1 MYFVDVILPL
11 PLSKLFTYRI
21 NENEAH
27 FLQMGMRVAV
37 PFGKSKVYTA
47 IVHHIHTVEPSYDIK
62 DIEYILDETP
72 IVTPQQIEHWQWI
85 ADFYMCTLGEVLKS
99 ALPSAFLLESET
111 IIEIAEKE
119 VSSTLFTD
127 DEWQVYE
134 ALHYKTALK
143 GSEVSKIIPKNKA
156 LKVMKSLVEK
166 GAARISERIF
176 EKYVP
181 KLIKYIRLS
190 SEYQNEEGLQKAL
203 ELLKRS
209 EKQKKLIMAYFN
221 YINREV
227 LPLKAEK
234 LLEEA
239 SVSRTVLKSVIE
251 KGIFEEYYL
260 QKDRVSFA
268 DSDILT
274 KKILNEVQE
283 EALHQIQKQFQTKN
297 TVLLQGVT
305 ASGKTEIYIELIDQ
319 YLKAGKQV
327 LYLLPEIGL
336 TVHLINR
343 FKNHFGKSLSVY
355 HSKYST
361 NERVE
366 VWNNVLNNNPKAQL
380 VVGVR
385 SSVYLPFKQLGLV
398 IIDEEHDNSYR
409 QFEPAPR
416 MQARDT
422 AIMLANIFKAKTL
435 LGSATPS
442 LESMHNVKTEKY
454 GFVYLSKRYADFL
467 PPIIELIDI
476 KDKYHRKRM
485 NGHFS
490 DILIKEITNTLSQ
503 GRQVLLFQNR
513 RGYAPIVQCM
523 QCGTVPQCPHCDVSL
538 TFHQSSNQLRC
549 HYCGYAI
556 PMPKACIACGSVD
569 LRTKGFGT
577 EQISKELEVLFPKIA
592 IDRMDQDTTNGKY
605 GYEKILSKFEQQETQ
620 ILVGTQMITKG
631 LDFENI
637 GLVGVMNAD
646 ALIHSPDYRAY
657 ERSFQLLLQ
666 VSGRAGR
673 SAQQGKVLIQ
683 TYNPQHPVIQQ
694 VLQNDFRGM
703 YQSQIEERQS
713 FLYPPFVQMI
723 KITLK
728 HSNFNQVNESAEWF
742 ANTLRE
748 VFASQRGIDVLG
760 PEFPPISRI
769 RNEYLKDI
777 LVKVHPSE
785 VSLRHTKEHIRRIE
799 TSFQAISNFRAIRV
813 SYFVE

>member
-1 MYFVDVILPL
+1 MYFVEVILPL
-11 PLSKLFTYRI
+11 PLPKLYTYRI
-21 NENEAH
+21 NEDEAH

-37 PFGKSKVYTA
+37 SFGKSKVYTA
-47 IVHHIHTVEPSYDIK
+47 LVHKVHTNEPTYETK

-72 IVTPQQIEHWQWI
+72 IVTPEQITHWQWI
-85 ADFYMCTLGEVLKS
+85 ADYYMCTLGEVIKS

-111 IIEIAEKE
+111 IIEIAEKDLNPN
-119 VSSTLFTD
+119 LFSD
-127 DEWQVYE
+127 DEFQVYE

-143 GSEVSKIIPKNKA
+143 GSEVSKIIPKKKT
-156 LKVMKSLVEK
+156 LKVIKSLVEK

-181 KLIKYIRLS
+181 KLVKYIRLA
-190 SEYQNEEGLQKAL
+190 EDYQSQEGLQKAL
-203 ELLKRS
+203 ELLKG

-221 YINREV
+221 HINREV
-227 LPLKAEK
+227 LPLKVEN

-239 SVSRTVLKSVIE
+239 KVSNAVLKSVVE
-251 KGIFEEYYL
+251 KGILEIYYL

-268 DSDILT
+268 DSEVLA
-274 KKILNEVQE
+274 KKTLNSIQN
-283 EALHQIQKQFQTKN
+283 EALYQVQQQFQTKN

-327 LYLLPEIGL
+327 LYLLPEIAL
-336 TVHLINR
+336 TIHIINR
-343 FKNHFGKSLSVY
+343 LKNHFGENLSVY
-355 HSKYST
+355 HSKYNT

-366 VWNNVLNNNPKAQL
+366 VCNNVLNNHPKAQL

-385 SSVYLPFKQLGLV
+385 SSVYLPFKNLGLV
-398 IIDEEHDNSYR
+398 VIDEEHDSSYR
-409 QFEPAPR
+409 QFDPAPR
-416 MQARDT
+416 LQARDS

-435 LGSATPS
+435 LGTATPS
-442 LESMHNVKTEKY
+442 IESMHNVKVGKY
-454 GFVYLSKRYADFL
+454 GFVYLSKRYANFL

-476 KDKYHRKRM
+476 KDKQHRKRM

-490 DILIKEITNTLSQ
+490 DILIEEMTNTLSQ
-503 GRQVLLFQNR
+503 GKQVLLFQNR

-523 QCGTVPQCPHCDVSL
+523 HCGTVPQCPHCDVSL
-538 TFHQSSNQLRC
+538 TFHHSSNQLRC

-556 PMPKACIACGSVD
+556 PMPKTCIACGSVD
-569 LRTKGFGT
+569 LKTKGFGT
-577 EQISKELEVLFPKIA
+577 EQISKELEILFPQVA

-605 GYEKILSKFEQQETQ
+605 GYEKILAKFEQQETQ
-620 ILVGTQMITKG
+620 ILVGTQMISKG

-673 SAQQGKVLIQ
+673 SAQRGKVLIQ

-694 VLQNDFRGM
+694 VLQNDFKGM
-703 YQSQIEERQS
+703 YQNQIEERQS
-713 FLYPPFVQMI
+713 FSYPPFVQMI

-728 HSNFNQVNESAEWF
+728 HTNFNRTNEGAEWF
-742 ANTLRE
+742 ANALKE
-748 VFASQRGIDVLG
+748 AFASKKGIEILG
-760 PEFPPISRI
+760 PEFPLISRI
-769 RNEYLKDI
+769 RNEYMKDV
-777 LVKVHPSE
+777 LVKVKPSE
-785 VSLRHTKEHIRRIE
+785 LSIHHTKEEIKRIE
-799 TSFQAISNFRAIRV
+799 TSFQSISNFRAIRV
-813 SYFVE
+813 SYLID

>member
-1 MYFVDVILPL
+1 MYFVEVILPL
-11 PLSKLFTYRI
+11 PLPKLYTYRI
-21 NENEAH
+21 NEDEAH

-37 PFGKSKVYTA
+37 SFGKSKVYTA
-47 IVHHIHTVEPSYDIK
+47 LVHKVHTNEPTYETK

-72 IVTPQQIEHWQWI
+72 IVTPKQITHWQWI
-85 ADFYMCTLGEVLKS
+85 ANYYMCTLGEVIKS

-111 IIEIAEKE
+111 IIEIAEKDLNPN
-119 VSSTLFTD
+119 LFSD
-127 DEWQVYE
+127 DEFQVYE

-143 GSEVSKIIPKNKA
+143 GSEVSKIIPKKKS
-156 LKVMKSLVEK
+156 LKVIKSLVEK

-181 KLIKYIRLS
+181 KLVKYIRLA
-190 SEYQNEEGLQKAL
+190 EDYQSQEGLQKAL
-203 ELLKRS
+203 ELLKG

-227 LPLKAEK
+227 LPLKVEN

-239 SVSRTVLKSVIE
+239 KVSNAVLKSVVE
-251 KGIFEEYYL
+251 KGILEIYYL

-268 DSDILT
+268 DSEVLA
-274 KKILNEVQE
+274 KKTLNNIQN
-283 EALHQIQKQFQTKN
+283 EALYQVQQQFQTKN

-319 YLKAGKQV
+319 YLKEGKQV
-327 LYLLPEIGL
+327 LYLLPEIAL
-336 TVHLINR
+336 TIHIINR
-343 FKNHFGKSLSVY
+343 LKKHFGENLSVY
-355 HSKYST
+355 HSKYNK

-366 VWNNVLNNNPKAQL
+366 VWNNVLNNHPKAQL

-385 SSVYLPFKQLGLV
+385 SSVYLPFKNLGLV
-398 IIDEEHDNSYR
+398 VIDEEHDSSYR
-409 QFEPAPR
+409 QFDPAPR
-416 MQARDT
+416 LQARDS

-435 LGSATPS
+435 LGTATPS
-442 LESMHNVKTEKY
+442 IESMHNVKVGKY
-454 GFVYLSKRYADFL
+454 GFVYLSKRYANFL

-476 KDKYHRKRM
+476 KDKQHRKRM

-490 DILIKEITNTLSQ
+490 DILIEEMTNTLSQ
-503 GRQVLLFQNR
+503 GKQVLLFQNR

-523 QCGTVPQCPHCDVSL
+523 HCGTVPQCPHCDVSL
-538 TFHQSSNQLRC
+538 TFHHSSNQLRC

-556 PMPKACIACGSVD
+556 PMPKTCIACGSVD
-569 LRTKGFGT
+569 LKTKGFGT
-577 EQISKELEVLFPKIA
+577 EQISKELEILFPQVA

-605 GYEKILSKFEQQETQ
+605 GYEKILAKFEQQETQ
-620 ILVGTQMITKG
+620 ILVGTQMISKG

-673 SAQQGKVLIQ
+673 SAQRGKVLIQ

-694 VLQNDFRGM
+694 VLQNDFKGM

-713 FLYPPFVQMI
+713 FSYPPFVQMI

-728 HSNFNQVNESAEWF
+728 HTNFNRTNEGAEWF
-742 ANTLRE
+742 ANALKE
-748 VFASQRGIDVLG
+748 AFAFKKGIEILG
-760 PEFPPISRI
+760 PEFPLISRI
-769 RNEYLKDI
+769 RNEYMKDV
-777 LVKVHPSE
+777 LVKVKPSE
-785 VSLRHTKEHIRRIE
+785 LSIHHTKEQIKRIE
-799 TSFQAISNFRAIRV
+799 TSFQSISNFRAIRV
-813 SYFVE
+813 SYLID

>member
-1 MYFVDVILPL
+1 MYFVEVILPL
-11 PLSKLFTYRI
+11 PLPKLYTYRI
-21 NENEAH
+21 NEDEAH

-37 PFGKSKVYTA
+37 SFGKSKVYTA
-47 IVHHIHTVEPSYDIK
+47 LVHKVHTNEPTYETK

-72 IVTPQQIEHWQWI
+72 IVTPEQITHWQWI
-85 ADFYMCTLGEVLKS
+85 ADYYMCTLGEVIKS

-111 IIEIAEKE
+111 IIEIAEKDLN
-119 VSSTLFTD
+119 SNLFSD
-127 DEWQVYE
+127 DEFQVYE

-143 GSEVSKIIPKNKA
+143 GSEVSKIIPKKKT
-156 LKVMKSLVEK
+156 LKVIKSLVEK

-181 KLIKYIRLS
+181 KLVKFIRLA
-190 SEYQNEEGLQKAL
+190 EDYQSQEGLQKAL
-203 ELLKRS
+203 ELLKG

-227 LPLKAEK
+227 LPLKVEK

-239 SVSRTVLKSVIE
+239 KVSNAVLKSVVE
-251 KGIFEEYYL
+251 KGILEIYYL

-268 DSDILT
+268 DSEVLA
-274 KKILNEVQE
+274 KKTLNNIQN
-283 EALHQIQKQFQTKN
+283 EALYQVQQQFQTKN

-319 YLKAGKQV
+319 YLKEGKQV
-327 LYLLPEIGL
+327 LYLLPEIAL
-336 TVHLINR
+336 TIHLINR
-343 FKNHFGKSLSVY
+343 LKKHFGKNLSVY
-355 HSKYST
+355 HSKYNT

-366 VWNNVLNNNPKAQL
+366 VWNNVLNNCSKAQL

-385 SSVYLPFKQLGLV
+385 SSVYLPFKDLGLV
-398 IIDEEHDNSYR
+398 VIDEEHDSSYR
-409 QFEPAPR
+409 QFDPAPR
-416 MQARDT
+416 LQARDS
-422 AIMLANIFKAKTL
+422 AIMLANLFKAKTL
-435 LGSATPS
+435 LGTATPS
-442 LESMHNVKTEKY
+442 IESMYNVKIGKY
-454 GFVYLSKRYADFL
+454 GFVYLSKRYANFL

-476 KDKYHRKRM
+476 KDKQHRKRM

-490 DILIKEITNTLSQ
+490 DILIEEMTNTLSQ
-503 GRQVLLFQNR
+503 GKQVLLFQNR

-523 QCGTVPQCPHCDVSL
+523 HCGTVPQCPHCDVSL
-538 TFHQSSNQLRC
+538 TFHHSSNQLRC

-556 PMPKACIACGSVD
+556 PMPKTCIACGSVD
-569 LRTKGFGT
+569 LKTKGFGT
-577 EQISKELEVLFPKIA
+577 EQISKELEILFPQVA

-605 GYEKILSKFEQQETQ
+605 GYEKILAKFEQQETQ
-620 ILVGTQMITKG
+620 ILVGTQMISKG

-673 SAQQGKVLIQ
+673 SAQRGKVLIQ

-694 VLQNDFRGM
+694 VLQNDFKGM
-703 YQSQIEERQS
+703 YQNQIEERQS
-713 FLYPPFVQMI
+713 FSYPPFVQMI

-728 HSNFNQVNESAEWF
+728 HTNFNRTNEGAEWF
-742 ANTLRE
+742 ANALKE
-748 VFASQRGIDVLG
+748 AFASKKGIEILG
-760 PEFPPISRI
+760 PEFPLISRI
-769 RNEYLKDI
+769 RNEYMKDV
-777 LVKVHPSE
+777 LVKVKPSE
-785 VSLRHTKEHIRRIE
+785 LSIHHTKEQIKRIE
-799 TSFQAISNFRAIRV
+799 TSFQSISNFRAIRV
-813 SYFVE
+813 SYLID

>member
-1 MYFVDVILPL
+1 MYFVEVILPL
-11 PLSKLFTYRI
+11 PLPKLYTYRI
-21 NENEAH
+21 NEDEAH

-37 PFGKSKVYTA
+37 SFGKSKVYTA
-47 IVHHIHTVEPSYDIK
+47 LVHKVHTNEPTYETK

-72 IVTPQQIEHWQWI
+72 IVTPEQITHWQWI
-85 ADFYMCTLGEVLKS
+85 ADYYMCTLGEVIKS

-111 IIEIAEKE
+111 IIEIAEKDLN
-119 VSSTLFTD
+119 SNLFSD
-127 DEWQVYE
+127 DEFQVYE

-143 GSEVSKIIPKNKA
+143 GSEVSKIIPKKKT
-156 LKVMKSLVEK
+156 LKVIKSLVEK

-181 KLIKYIRLS
+181 KLVKFIRLA
-190 SEYQNEEGLQKAL
+190 EAYQSQEGLQKAL
-203 ELLKRS
+203 ELLKG

-221 YINREV
+221 HINREA
-227 LPLKAEK
+227 LPLKVEK

-239 SVSRTVLKSVIE
+239 KVSNAVLKSVVE
-251 KGIFEEYYL
+251 KGILEIYYL

-268 DSDILT
+268 GSEILA
-274 KKILNEVQE
+274 KKTLNNIQN
-283 EALHQIQKQFQTKN
+283 EALYQVQQQFQTKN

-305 ASGKTEIYIELIDQ
+305 ASGKTEIYIELINQ
-319 YLKAGKQV
+319 YLKKGKQV
-327 LYLLPEIGL
+327 LYLLPEIAL
-336 TVHLINR
+336 TIHIINR
-343 FKNHFGKSLSVY
+343 LKKHFGKNLSVY
-355 HSKYST
+355 HSKYNT

-366 VWNNVLNNNPKAQL
+366 VWNNVLNNHPKAQL

-385 SSVYLPFKQLGLV
+385 SSVYLPFKNLGLV
-398 IIDEEHDNSYR
+398 VIDEEHDSSYR

-416 MQARDT
+416 LQARDS

-435 LGSATPS
+435 LGTATPS
-442 LESMHNVKTEKY
+442 IESMYNVKVSKY
-454 GFVYLSKRYADFL
+454 GFIYLSKRYANYL

-476 KDKYHRKRM
+476 KDKQHRKRM

-490 DILIKEITNTLSQ
+490 DVLIEEITSTLSQ

-523 QCGTVPQCPHCDVSL
+523 HCGTVPQCPHCDVSL
-538 TFHQSSNQLRC
+538 TFHHSSNQLRC

-556 PMPKACIACGSVD
+556 PMIKTCIACGNVD
-569 LRTKGFGT
+569 LNTKGFGT
-577 EQISKELEVLFPKIA
+577 EQISKELEMLFPQAA

-605 GYEKILSKFEQQETQ
+605 GYEKILTKFEQQETQ
-620 ILVGTQMITKG
+620 ILVGTQMISKG

-673 SAQQGKVLIQ
+673 SAQRGKVLIQ

-694 VLQNDFRGM
+694 VLQNDFKGM
-703 YQSQIEERQS
+703 YQNQIEERQS
-713 FLYPPFVQMI
+713 FSYPPFVQMI

-728 HSNFNQVNESAEWF
+728 HTNFNRTNEGAEWF
-742 ANTLRE
+742 ANALKE
-748 VFASQRGIDVLG
+748 AFASKKGIEILG
-760 PEFPPISRI
+760 PEFPLISRI
-769 RNEYLKDI
+769 RNEYMKDV
-777 LVKVHPSE
+777 LVKVKPSE
-785 VSLRHTKEHIRRIE
+785 LSIHHTKEQIKRIE
-799 TSFQAISNFRAIRV
+799 TSFQSISNFRAIRV
-813 SYFVE
+813 SYLID

>member
-1 MYFVDVILPL
+1 MYFVEVILPL
-11 PLSKLFTYRI
+11 PLPKLYTYRI
-21 NENEAH
+21 NEDEAH

-37 PFGKSKVYTA
+37 SFGKSKVYTA
-47 IVHHIHTVEPSYDIK
+47 LVHKVHTNEPTYETK

-72 IVTPQQIEHWQWI
+72 IVTPEQITHWQWI
-85 ADFYMCTLGEVLKS
+85 ADYYMCTLGEVIKS
-99 ALPSAFLLESET
+99 ALPSTFLLESET
-111 IIEIAEKE
+111 IIEIAEKDLN
-119 VSSTLFTD
+119 SNLFSD
-127 DEWQVYE
+127 DEFQVYE

-143 GSEVSKIIPKNKA
+143 GSEVSKIIPKKKT
-156 LKVMKSLVEK
+156 LKVIKSLVEK

-181 KLIKYIRLS
+181 KLVKFIRLAKD
-190 SEYQNEEGLQKAL
+190 YQSQEGLQKAL
-203 ELLKRS
+203 ELLKG

-227 LPLKAEK
+227 LPLKVEN

-239 SVSRTVLKSVIE
+239 KVSNAVLKSVVE
-251 KGIFEEYYL
+251 KGILEIYYL

-268 DSDILT
+268 GSEILA
-274 KKILNEVQE
+274 KKTLNNIQN
-283 EALHQIQKQFQTKN
+283 EALYQVQQQFQTKN

-319 YLKAGKQV
+319 YLKEGKQV
-327 LYLLPEIGL
+327 LYLLPEIAL
-336 TVHLINR
+336 TIHLINR
-343 FKNHFGKSLSVY
+343 LKKHFGKNLSVY
-355 HSKYST
+355 HSKYNT

-366 VWNNVLNNNPKAQL
+366 VWNNVLNNCSKAQL

-385 SSVYLPFKQLGLV
+385 SSVYLPFKNLGLV
-398 IIDEEHDNSYR
+398 VIDEEHDSSYR
-409 QFEPAPR
+409 QFDPAPR
-416 MQARDT
+416 LQARDS
-422 AIMLANIFKAKTL
+422 AIMLANLFKAKTL
-435 LGSATPS
+435 LGTATPS
-442 LESMHNVKTEKY
+442 IESMYNVKIGKY
-454 GFVYLSKRYADFL
+454 GFVYLSKRYANFL

-476 KDKYHRKRM
+476 KDKQHRKRM

-490 DILIKEITNTLSQ
+490 DILIEEMTNTLSQ
-503 GRQVLLFQNR
+503 GKQVLLFQNR

-523 QCGTVPQCPHCDVSL
+523 HCGTVPQCPHCDVSL
-538 TFHQSSNQLRC
+538 TFHHSSNQLRC

-556 PMPKACIACGSVD
+556 PMPKTCIACGSVD
-569 LRTKGFGT
+569 LKTKGFGT
-577 EQISKELEVLFPKIA
+577 EQISKELEILFPQVA

-605 GYEKILSKFEQQETQ
+605 GYEKILAKFEQQETQ
-620 ILVGTQMITKG
+620 ILVGTQMISKG

-694 VLQNDFRGM
+694 VLQNDFKGM
-703 YQSQIEERQS
+703 YQNQIEERQS
-713 FLYPPFVQMI
+713 FSYPPFVQMI

-728 HSNFNQVNESAEWF
+728 HTNFNRTNEGAEWF
-742 ANTLRE
+742 ANALKE
-748 VFASQRGIDVLG
+748 AFASKKGIEILG
-760 PEFPPISRI
+760 PEFPLISRI
-769 RNEYLKDI
+769 RNEYMKDV
-777 LVKVHPSE
+777 LVKVKPSE
-785 VSLRHTKEHIRRIE
+785 LSIHHTKEQIKRIE
-799 TSFQAISNFRAIRV
+799 TSFQSISNFRAIRV
-813 SYFVE
+813 SYLID

>member
-1 MYFVDVILPL
+1 MYFVEVILPL
-11 PLSKLFTYRI
+11 PLPKLYTYRI
-21 NENEAH
+21 NEDEAH
-27 FLQMGMRVAV
+27 FLQTGMRVAV
-37 PFGKSKVYTA
+37 SFGKSKVYTA
-47 IVHHIHTVEPSYDIK
+47 LVHKVHTNEPTYETK

-72 IVTPQQIEHWQWI
+72 IVTPEQITHWQWI
-85 ADFYMCTLGEVLKS
+85 ADYYMCTLGEVIKS

-111 IIEIAEKE
+111 IIEIAEKDLN
-119 VSSTLFTD
+119 SNLFSD
-127 DEWQVYE
+127 DEFQVYE

-143 GSEVSKIIPKNKA
+143 GSEVSKIIPKKKT
-156 LKVMKSLVEK
+156 LKVIKSLVEK

-181 KLIKYIRLS
+181 KLVKFIRLVKD
-190 SEYQNEEGLQKAL
+190 YQSQEGLQKAL
-203 ELLKRS
+203 ELLKG

-221 YINREV
+221 HINREV
-227 LPLKAEK
+227 LPLKVEN

-239 SVSRTVLKSVIE
+239 KVSNAVLKSVVE
-251 KGIFEEYYL
+251 KGILEIYYL

-268 DSDILT
+268 DSDVLA
-274 KKILNEVQE
+274 KKTLNNIQN
-283 EALHQIQKQFQTKN
+283 EALYQVQQQFQTKN

-327 LYLLPEIGL
+327 LYLLPEIAL
-336 TVHLINR
+336 TIHLINR
-343 FKNHFGKSLSVY
+343 LKKHFGKNLSVY
-355 HSKYST
+355 HSKYNT

-366 VWNNVLNNNPKAQL
+366 VWNNVLNNCSKAQL

-385 SSVYLPFKQLGLV
+385 SSVYLPFKDLGLV
-398 IIDEEHDNSYR
+398 VIDEEHDSSYR
-409 QFEPAPR
+409 QFDPAPR
-416 MQARDT
+416 LQARDS

-435 LGSATPS
+435 LGTATPS
-442 LESMHNVKTEKY
+442 IESMHNVKVGKY
-454 GFVYLSKRYADFL
+454 GFVYLSKRYTNFL

-476 KDKYHRKRM
+476 KDKQHRKRM

-490 DILIKEITNTLSQ
+490 DILIEEMTNTLSQ
-503 GRQVLLFQNR
+503 GKQVLLFQNR

-523 QCGTVPQCPHCDVSL
+523 HCGTVPQCPHCDVSL
-538 TFHQSSNQLRC
+538 TFHHSSNQLRC

-556 PMPKACIACGSVD
+556 PMPKTCIACGSVD
-569 LRTKGFGT
+569 LKTKGFGT
-577 EQISKELEVLFPKIA
+577 EQISKELEVLFPQVA

-605 GYEKILSKFEQQETQ
+605 GYEKILAKFEQQETQ
-620 ILVGTQMITKG
+620 ILVGTQMISKG

-673 SAQQGKVLIQ
+673 SAQRGKVLIQ

-694 VLQNDFRGM
+694 VLQNDFKGM
-703 YQSQIEERQS
+703 YQNQIEERQS
-713 FLYPPFVQMI
+713 FSYPPFVQMI

-728 HSNFNQVNESAEWF
+728 HTNFNRTNEGAEWF
-742 ANTLRE
+742 ANALKE
-748 VFASQRGIDVLG
+748 AFASKKGIEILG
-760 PEFPPISRI
+760 PEFPLISRI
-769 RNEYLKDI
+769 RNEYLKDV
-777 LVKVHPSE
+777 LVKVKPSE
-785 VSLRHTKEHIRRIE
+785 LSIHHTKEQIKRIE
-799 TSFQAISNFRAIRV
+799 TSFQSISNFRTIRV
-813 SYFVE
+813 SYLID

>member
-1 MYFVDVILPL
+1 MYFVEVILPL
-11 PLSKLFTYRI
+11 SLPKLYTYRI
-21 NENEAH
+21 NEDEAH

-37 PFGKSKVYTA
+37 SFGKSKVYTA
-47 IVHHIHTVEPSYDIK
+47 LVHKVHTNEPTYETK

-72 IVTPQQIEHWQWI
+72 IVTPEQITHWQWI
-85 ADFYMCTLGEVLKS
+85 ADYYMCTLGEVIKS

-111 IIEIAEKE
+111 IIEIAEKDLNPN
-119 VSSTLFTD
+119 LFSD
-127 DEWQVYE
+127 DEFQVYE

-143 GSEVSKIIPKNKA
+143 GSEVSKIIPKKKT
-156 LKVMKSLVEK
+156 LKVIKSLVEK

-181 KLIKYIRLS
+181 KLVKFIRLA
-190 SEYQNEEGLQKAL
+190 EDYQSQEGLQKAL
-203 ELLKRS
+203 ELLKG

-227 LPLKAEK
+227 LPLKVEK

-239 SVSRTVLKSVIE
+239 KVSNAVLKSVVE
-251 KGIFEEYYL
+251 KGILEIYYL

-268 DSDILT
+268 DSEVLA
-274 KKILNEVQE
+274 KKTLNNIQN
-283 EALHQIQKQFQTKN
+283 EALYQVQQQFQTKN

-319 YLKAGKQV
+319 YLKEGKQV
-327 LYLLPEIGL
+327 LYLLPEIAL
-336 TVHLINR
+336 TIHLINR
-343 FKNHFGKSLSVY
+343 LKKHFGKNLSVY
-355 HSKYST
+355 HSKYNT

-366 VWNNVLNNNPKAQL
+366 VWNNVLNNCSKAQL

-385 SSVYLPFKQLGLV
+385 SSVYLPFKDLGLV
-398 IIDEEHDNSYR
+398 VIDEEHDSSYR
-409 QFEPAPR
+409 QFDPAPR
-416 MQARDT
+416 LQARDS
-422 AIMLANIFKAKTL
+422 AIMLANLFKAKTL
-435 LGSATPS
+435 LGTATPS
-442 LESMHNVKTEKY
+442 IESMHNVKVGKY
-454 GFVYLSKRYADFL
+454 GFVYLSKRYANFL
-467 PPIIELIDI
+467 PPTIELIDI
-476 KDKYHRKRM
+476 KDKQHRKRM

-490 DILIKEITNTLSQ
+490 DILIEEMTNTLSQ
-503 GRQVLLFQNR
+503 GKQVLLFQNR

-523 QCGTVPQCPHCDVSL
+523 HCGTVPQCPHCDVSL
-538 TFHQSSNQLRC
+538 TFHHSSNQLRC

-556 PMPKACIACGSVD
+556 PMSKTCIACGSVD
-569 LRTKGFGT
+569 LKTKGFGT
-577 EQISKELEVLFPKIA
+577 EQISKELEILFPQVA

-605 GYEKILSKFEQQETQ
+605 GYEKILAKFEQQETQ
-620 ILVGTQMITKG
+620 ILVGTQMISKG

-673 SAQQGKVLIQ
+673 NAQQGKVMIQ

-694 VLQNDFRGM
+694 VLQNDFKGM

-713 FLYPPFVQMI
+713 FSYPPFVQMI

-728 HSNFNQVNESAEWF
+728 HTNFNRTNEGAEWF
-742 ANTLRE
+742 ANALKE
-748 VFASQRGIDVLG
+748 AFASKKGIEILG
-760 PEFPPISRI
+760 PEFPLISRI
-769 RNEYLKDI
+769 RNEYMKDV
-777 LVKVHPSE
+777 LVKVKPSE
-785 VSLRHTKEHIRRIE
+785 LSIHHTKEQIKRIE
-799 TSFQAISNFRAIRV
+799 TSFQSISNFRTIRV
-813 SYFVE
+813 SYLID

>member
-1 MYFVDVILPL
+1 MYFVEVILPL
-11 PLSKLFTYRI
+11 PLPKLYTYRI
-21 NENEAH
+21 NEDEAH

-37 PFGKSKVYTA
+37 SFGKSKVYTA
-47 IVHHIHTVEPSYDIK
+47 LVHKVHTNEPTYETK

-72 IVTPQQIEHWQWI
+72 IVTPEQITHWQWI
-85 ADFYMCTLGEVLKS
+85 ADYYMCTLGEVIKS

-111 IIEIAEKE
+111 IIEIAEKDLNPN
-119 VSSTLFTD
+119 LFSD
-127 DEWQVYE
+127 DEFQVYE

-143 GSEVSKIIPKNKA
+143 GSEVSKIIPKKKT
-156 LKVMKSLVEK
+156 LKVIKSLVEK

-181 KLIKYIRLS
+181 KLVKYIRLA
-190 SEYQNEEGLQKAL
+190 EDYQSQEGLQKAL
-203 ELLKRS
+203 ELLKG

-221 YINREV
+221 HINREV
-227 LPLKAEK
+227 LPLKVEN

-239 SVSRTVLKSVIE
+239 KVSNAVLKSVVE
-251 KGIFEEYYL
+251 KGILEIYYL

-268 DSDILT
+268 DSEVLA
-274 KKILNEVQE
+274 KKTLNSIQN
-283 EALHQIQKQFQTKN
+283 EALYQVQQQFQTKN

-327 LYLLPEIGL
+327 LYLLPEIAL
-336 TVHLINR
+336 TIHIINR
-343 FKNHFGKSLSVY
+343 LKNHFGENLSVY
-355 HSKYST
+355 HSKYNT

-366 VWNNVLNNNPKAQL
+366 VWNNVLNNHPKAQL

-385 SSVYLPFKQLGLV
+385 SSVYLPFKNLGLV
-398 IIDEEHDNSYR
+398 VIDEEHDSSYR
-409 QFEPAPR
+409 QFDPAPR
-416 MQARDT
+416 LQARDS

-435 LGSATPS
+435 LGTATPS
-442 LESMHNVKTEKY
+442 IESMHNVKVGKY
-454 GFVYLSKRYADFL
+454 GFVYLSKRYANFL

-476 KDKYHRKRM
+476 KDKQHRKRM

-490 DILIKEITNTLSQ
+490 DILIEEMTNTLSQ
-503 GRQVLLFQNR
+503 GKQVLLFQNR

-523 QCGTVPQCPHCDVSL
+523 HCGTVPQCPHCDVSL
-538 TFHQSSNQLRC
+538 TFHHSSNQLRC

-556 PMPKACIACGSVD
+556 PMPKTCIACGSVD
-569 LRTKGFGT
+569 LKTKGFGT
-577 EQISKELEVLFPKIA
+577 EQISKELEILFPQVA

-605 GYEKILSKFEQQETQ
+605 GYEKILAKFEQQETQ
-620 ILVGTQMITKG
+620 ILVGTQMISKG

-673 SAQQGKVLIQ
+673 SAQRGKVLIQ

-694 VLQNDFRGM
+694 VLQNDFKGM
-703 YQSQIEERQS
+703 YQNQIEERQS
-713 FLYPPFVQMI
+713 FSYPPFVQMI

-728 HSNFNQVNESAEWF
+728 HTNFNRTNEGAEWF
-742 ANTLRE
+742 ANALKE
-748 VFASQRGIDVLG
+748 AFASKKGIEILG
-760 PEFPPISRI
+760 PEFPLISRI
-769 RNEYLKDI
+769 RNEYMKDV
-777 LVKVHPSE
+777 LVKVKPSE
-785 VSLRHTKEHIRRIE
+785 LSIHHTKEQIKRIE
-799 TSFQAISNFRAIRV
+799 TSFQSISNFRAIRV
-813 SYFVE
+813 SYLID

>member
-1 MYFVDVILPL
+1 MYFVEVILPL
-11 PLSKLFTYRI
+11 PLPKLYTYRI
-21 NENEAH
+21 NEDEAH

-37 PFGKSKVYTA
+37 SFGKSKVYTA
-47 IVHHIHTVEPSYDIK
+47 LVHKVHTNEPTYETK

-72 IVTPQQIEHWQWI
+72 IVTPEQITHWQWI
-85 ADFYMCTLGEVLKS
+85 ADYYMCTLGEVIKS

-111 IIEIAEKE
+111 IIEIAEKDLN
-119 VSSTLFTD
+119 SNLFSD
-127 DEWQVYE
+127 DEFQVYE

-143 GSEVSKIIPKNKA
+143 GSEVSKIIPKKKT
-156 LKVMKSLVEK
+156 LKVIKSLVEK

-181 KLIKYIRLS
+181 KLVKFIRLAKD
-190 SEYQNEEGLQKAL
+190 YQSQEGLQKAL
-203 ELLKRS
+203 ELLKG

-227 LPLKAEK
+227 LPLKVEK

-239 SVSRTVLKSVIE
+239 KVSNAVLKSVVE
-251 KGIFEEYYL
+251 KGILEIYYL

-268 DSDILT
+268 GSEILA
-274 KKILNEVQE
+274 KKTLNNIQN
-283 EALHQIQKQFQTKN
+283 EALYQVQQQFQTKN

-319 YLKAGKQV
+319 YLKKGKQV
-327 LYLLPEIGL
+327 LYLLPEIAL
-336 TVHLINR
+336 TIHLINR
-343 FKNHFGKSLSVY
+343 LKKHFGKNLSVY
-355 HSKYST
+355 HSKYNT

-366 VWNNVLNNNPKAQL
+366 VWNNVLNNCSKAQL

-385 SSVYLPFKQLGLV
+385 SSVYLPFKDLGLV
-398 IIDEEHDNSYR
+398 VIDEEHDSSYR
-409 QFEPAPR
+409 QFDPAPR
-416 MQARDT
+416 LQARDS
-422 AIMLANIFKAKTL
+422 AIMLANLFKAKTL
-435 LGSATPS
+435 LGTATPS
-442 LESMHNVKTEKY
+442 IESMHNVKVGKY
-454 GFVYLSKRYADFL
+454 GFVYLSKRYTNFL

-476 KDKYHRKRM
+476 KDKQHRKRM

-490 DILIKEITNTLSQ
+490 DILIEEMTNTLSQ
-503 GRQVLLFQNR
+503 GKQVLLFQNR

-523 QCGTVPQCPHCDVSL
+523 HCGTVPQCPHCDVSL
-538 TFHQSSNQLRC
+538 TFHHSSNQLRC

-556 PMPKACIACGSVD
+556 PMPKTCIACGSVD
-569 LRTKGFGT
+569 LKTKGFGT
-577 EQISKELEVLFPKIA
+577 EQISKELEILFPQVA

-605 GYEKILSKFEQQETQ
+605 GYEKILAKFEQQETQ
-620 ILVGTQMITKG
+620 ILVGTQMISKG

-673 SAQQGKVLIQ
+673 SAQRGKVLIQ

-694 VLQNDFRGM
+694 VLQNDFKGM
-703 YQSQIEERQS
+703 YQNQIEERQS
-713 FLYPPFVQMI
+713 FSYPPFVQMI

-728 HSNFNQVNESAEWF
+728 HTNFNRTNEGAEWF
-742 ANTLRE
+742 ANALKE
-748 VFASQRGIDVLG
+748 AFASKKGIEILG
-760 PEFPPISRI
+760 PEFPLISRI
-769 RNEYLKDI
+769 RNEYMKDV
-777 LVKVHPSE
+777 LVKVKPSE
-785 VSLRHTKEHIRRIE
+785 LSIHHTKEQIKRIE
-799 TSFQAISNFRAIRV
+799 TSFQSISNFRAIRV
-813 SYFVE
+813 SYLID

>member
-1 MYFVDVILPL
+1 MYFVEVILPL
-11 PLSKLFTYRI
+11 PLPKLYTYRI
-21 NENEAH
+21 NEDEAH

-37 PFGKSKVYTA
+37 SFGKSKVYTA
-47 IVHHIHTVEPSYDIK
+47 LVHKVHTNEPTYETK

-72 IVTPQQIEHWQWI
+72 IVTPEQITHWQWI
-85 ADFYMCTLGEVLKS
+85 ADYYMCTLGEVIKS

-111 IIEIAEKE
+111 IIEIAEKDLN
-119 VSSTLFTD
+119 SNLFSD
-127 DEWQVYE
+127 DEFQVYE

-143 GSEVSKIIPKNKA
+143 GSEVSKIIPKKKT
-156 LKVMKSLVEK
+156 LKVIKSLVEK

-181 KLIKYIRLS
+181 KLVKYIRLA
-190 SEYQNEEGLQKAL
+190 EDYQSQEGLQKAL
-203 ELLKRS
+203 ELLKG

-227 LPLKAEK
+227 LPLKVEN

-239 SVSRTVLKSVIE
+239 KVSNAVLKSVVE
-251 KGIFEEYYL
+251 KGILEIYYL

-268 DSDILT
+268 DSDVLA
-274 KKILNEVQE
+274 KKTLNNIQN
-283 EALHQIQKQFQTKN
+283 EALYQVQQQFQTKN

-327 LYLLPEIGL
+327 LYLLPEIAL
-336 TVHLINR
+336 TIHLINR
-343 FKNHFGKSLSVY
+343 LKKHFGKNLSVY
-355 HSKYST
+355 HSKYNT

-366 VWNNVLNNNPKAQL
+366 VWNNVLNNCSKAQL

-385 SSVYLPFKQLGLV
+385 SSVYLPFKNLGLV
-398 IIDEEHDNSYR
+398 VIDEEHDSSYR
-409 QFEPAPR
+409 QFDPAPR
-416 MQARDT
+416 LQARDS
-422 AIMLANIFKAKTL
+422 AIMLANLFKAKTL
-435 LGSATPS
+435 LGTATPS
-442 LESMHNVKTEKY
+442 IESMHNVKVGKY
-454 GFVYLSKRYADFL
+454 GFVYLSKRYANFL
-467 PPIIELIDI
+467 PPTIELIDI
-476 KDKYHRKRM
+476 KDKQHRKRM

-490 DILIKEITNTLSQ
+490 DILIEEMTNTLSQ
-503 GRQVLLFQNR
+503 GKQVLLFQNR

-523 QCGTVPQCPHCDVSL
+523 HCGTVPQCPHCDVSL
-538 TFHQSSNQLRC
+538 TFHHSSNQLRC

-556 PMPKACIACGSVD
+556 PMPKTCIACGSVD
-569 LRTKGFGT
+569 LKTKGFGT
-577 EQISKELEVLFPKIA
+577 EQISKELEILFPQVA

-605 GYEKILSKFEQQETQ
+605 GYEKILAKFEQQETQ
-620 ILVGTQMITKG
+620 ILVGTQMISKG

-673 SAQQGKVLIQ
+673 SAQRGKVLIQ

-694 VLQNDFRGM
+694 VLQNDFKGM
-703 YQSQIEERQS
+703 YQNQIEERQS
-713 FLYPPFVQMI
+713 FSYPPFVQMI

-728 HSNFNQVNESAEWF
+728 HTNFNRTNEGAEWF
-742 ANTLRE
+742 ANALKE
-748 VFASQRGIDVLG
+748 AFASKKGIEILG
-760 PEFPPISRI
+760 PEFPLISRI
-769 RNEYLKDI
+769 RNEYMKDV
-777 LVKVHPSE
+777 LVKVKPSE
-785 VSLRHTKEHIRRIE
+785 LSIHHTKEQIKRIE
-799 TSFQAISNFRAIRV
+799 TSFQSISNFRAIRV
-813 SYFVE
+813 SYLID

>member
-1 MYFVDVILPL
+1 MYFVEVILPL
-11 PLSKLFTYRI
+11 PLPKLYTYRI
-21 NENEAH
+21 NEDEAH

-37 PFGKSKVYTA
+37 SFGKSKVYTA
-47 IVHHIHTVEPSYDIK
+47 LVHKVHTNEPTYETK

-72 IVTPQQIEHWQWI
+72 IVTPEQITHWQWI
-85 ADFYMCTLGEVLKS
+85 ADYYMCTLGEVIKS

-111 IIEIAEKE
+111 IIEIAEKDLN
-119 VSSTLFTD
+119 SNLFSD
-127 DEWQVYE
+127 DEFQVYE

-143 GSEVSKIIPKNKA
+143 GSEVSKIIPKKKT
-156 LKVMKSLVEK
+156 LKVIKSLVEK

-181 KLIKYIRLS
+181 KLVKFIRLAKD
-190 SEYQNEEGLQKAL
+190 YQSQEGLQKAL
-203 ELLKRS
+203 ELLKG

-227 LPLKAEK
+227 LPLKVEK

-239 SVSRTVLKSVIE
+239 KVSNAVLKSVVE
-251 KGIFEEYYL
+251 KGILEIYYL

-268 DSDILT
+268 DSEVLA
-274 KKILNEVQE
+274 KKTLNNIQN
-283 EALHQIQKQFQTKN
+283 EALYQVQQQFQTKN

-319 YLKAGKQV
+319 YLKEGKQV
-327 LYLLPEIGL
+327 LYLLPEIAL
-336 TVHLINR
+336 TIHLINR
-343 FKNHFGKSLSVY
+343 LKKHFGKNLSVY
-355 HSKYST
+355 HSKYNT

-366 VWNNVLNNNPKAQL
+366 VWNNVLNNHPKAQL

-385 SSVYLPFKQLGLV
+385 SSVYLPFKNLGLV
-398 IIDEEHDNSYR
+398 VIDEEHDSSYR

-416 MQARDT
+416 LQARDS

-435 LGSATPS
+435 LGTATPS
-442 LESMHNVKTEKY
+442 IESMYNVKVSKY
-454 GFVYLSKRYADFL
+454 GFIYLSKRYANYL

-476 KDKYHRKRM
+476 KDKQHRKRM

-490 DILIKEITNTLSQ
+490 DVLIEEITSTLSQ

-523 QCGTVPQCPHCDVSL
+523 HCGTVPQCPHCDVSL
-538 TFHQSSNQLRC
+538 TFHHSSNQLRC

-556 PMPKACIACGSVD
+556 PMIKTCIACGSVD
-569 LRTKGFGT
+569 LKTKGFGT
-577 EQISKELEVLFPKIA
+577 EQISKELEILFPQVA

-605 GYEKILSKFEQQETQ
+605 GYEKILAKFEQQETQ
-620 ILVGTQMITKG
+620 ILVGTQMISKG

-673 SAQQGKVLIQ
+673 SAQRGKVMIQ

-694 VLQNDFRGM
+694 VLQNDFKGM

-713 FLYPPFVQMI
+713 FSYPPFVQMI

-728 HSNFNQVNESAEWF
+728 HTNFNRTNEGAEWF
-742 ANTLRE
+742 TNALKE
-748 VFASQRGIDVLG
+748 AFVSKKGIEILG
-760 PEFPPISRI
+760 PEFPLISRI
-769 RNEYLKDI
+769 RNEYMKDV
-777 LVKVHPSE
+777 LVKVKPSE
-785 VSLRHTKEHIRRIE
+785 LSIHHTKEQIKRIE
-799 TSFQAISNFRAIRV
+799 TSFQSISNFRAIRV
-813 SYFVE
+813 SYLID

>member
-1 MYFVDVILPL
+1 MYFVEVILPL
-11 PLSKLFTYRI
+11 PLPKLYTYRI
-21 NENEAH
+21 NEDEAH

-37 PFGKSKVYTA
+37 SFGKSKVYTA
-47 IVHHIHTVEPSYDIK
+47 LVHKVHTNEPTYETK

-72 IVTPQQIEHWQWI
+72 IVTPEQITHWQWI
-85 ADFYMCTLGEVLKS
+85 ADYYMCTLGEVIKS

-111 IIEIAEKE
+111 IIEIAEKDLN
-119 VSSTLFTD
+119 SNLFSD
-127 DEWQVYE
+127 DEFQVYE

-143 GSEVSKIIPKNKA
+143 GSEVSKIISKKKT
-156 LKVMKSLVEK
+156 LKVIKSLVEK

-181 KLIKYIRLS
+181 KLVKFIRLA
-190 SEYQNEEGLQKAL
+190 EDYQSQEGLQKAL
-203 ELLKRS
+203 ELLKG

-227 LPLKAEK
+227 LPLKVEK

-239 SVSRTVLKSVIE
+239 KVSNAVLKSVVE
-251 KGIFEEYYL
+251 KGILEIYYL

-268 DSDILT
+268 DSEVLA
-274 KKILNEVQE
+274 KKTLNNIQN
-283 EALHQIQKQFQTKN
+283 EALYQVQQQFQTKN

-319 YLKAGKQV
+319 YLKEGKQV
-327 LYLLPEIGL
+327 LYLLPEIAL
-336 TVHLINR
+336 TIHLINR
-343 FKNHFGKSLSVY
+343 LKKHFGKNLSVY
-355 HSKYST
+355 HSKYNT

-366 VWNNVLNNNPKAQL
+366 VWNNVLNNCSKAQL

-385 SSVYLPFKQLGLV
+385 SSVYLPFKDLGLV
-398 IIDEEHDNSYR
+398 VIDEEHDSSYR
-409 QFEPAPR
+409 QFDPAPR
-416 MQARDT
+416 LQARDS
-422 AIMLANIFKAKTL
+422 AIMLANLFKAKTL
-435 LGSATPS
+435 LGTATPS
-442 LESMHNVKTEKY
+442 IESMHNVKVGKY
-454 GFVYLSKRYADFL
+454 GFVYLSKRYANFL
-467 PPIIELIDI
+467 PPTIELIDI
-476 KDKYHRKRM
+476 KDKQHRKRM

-490 DILIKEITNTLSQ
+490 DILIEEMTNTLSQ
-503 GRQVLLFQNR
+503 GKQVLLFQNR

-523 QCGTVPQCPHCDVSL
+523 HCGTVPQCPHCDVSL
-538 TFHQSSNQLRC
+538 TFHHSSNQLRC

-556 PMPKACIACGSVD
+556 PMPKTCIACGSVD
-569 LRTKGFGT
+569 LKTKGFGT
-577 EQISKELEVLFPKIA
+577 EQISKELEILFPQIA

-605 GYEKILSKFEQQETQ
+605 GYEKILAKFEQQETQ
-620 ILVGTQMITKG
+620 ILVGTQMISKG

-694 VLQNDFRGM
+694 VLQNDFKGM
-703 YQSQIEERQS
+703 YQNQIEERQS
-713 FLYPPFVQMI
+713 FSYPPFVQMI

-728 HSNFNQVNESAEWF
+728 NSNFNRTNEGAEWF
-742 ANTLRE
+742 ANALKE
-748 VFASQRGIDVLG
+748 AFASKKGIEILG
-760 PEFPPISRI
+760 PEFPLISRI
-769 RNEYLKDI
+769 RNEYMKDV
-777 LVKVHPSE
+777 LVKVKPSE
-785 VSLRHTKEHIRRIE
+785 LSIHHTKEQIKRIE
-799 TSFQAISNFRAIRV
+799 TSFQSISNFRAIRV
-813 SYFVE
+813 SYLID

>member
-1 MYFVDVILPL
+1 MYFVEVILPL
-11 PLSKLFTYRI
+11 PLPKLYTYRI
-21 NENEAH
+21 NEDEAH

-37 PFGKSKVYTA
+37 SFGKSKVYTA
-47 IVHHIHTVEPSYDIK
+47 LVHKVHTNEPTYETK

-72 IVTPQQIEHWQWI
+72 IVTPEQITHWQWI
-85 ADFYMCTLGEVLKS
+85 ADYYMCTLGEVIKS

-111 IIEIAEKE
+111 IIEIAEKDLN
-119 VSSTLFTD
+119 SNLFSD
-127 DEWQVYE
+127 DEFLVYE

-143 GSEVSKIIPKNKA
+143 GSEVSKIIPKKKT
-156 LKVMKSLVEK
+156 LKVIKSLVEK

-181 KLIKYIRLS
+181 KLVKFIRLA
-190 SEYQNEEGLQKAL
+190 EDYQSQEGLQKAL
-203 ELLKRS
+203 ELLKG

-227 LPLKAEK
+227 LPLKVEN

-239 SVSRTVLKSVIE
+239 KVSNAVLKSVVE
-251 KGIFEEYYL
+251 KGILEIYYL

-268 DSDILT
+268 GSEILA
-274 KKILNEVQE
+274 KKTLNNIQN
-283 EALHQIQKQFQTKN
+283 EALYQVQQQFQTKN

-319 YLKAGKQV
+319 YLKEGKQV
-327 LYLLPEIGL
+327 LYLLPEIAL
-336 TVHLINR
+336 TIHLINR
-343 FKNHFGKSLSVY
+343 LKKHFGKNLSVY
-355 HSKYST
+355 HSKYNT

-366 VWNNVLNNNPKAQL
+366 VWNNVLNNCSKAQL

-385 SSVYLPFKQLGLV
+385 SSVYLPFKDLGLV
-398 IIDEEHDNSYR
+398 VIDEEHDSSYR
-409 QFEPAPR
+409 QFDPAPR
-416 MQARDT
+416 LQARDS
-422 AIMLANIFKAKTL
+422 AIMLANLFKAKTL
-435 LGSATPS
+435 LGTATPS
-442 LESMHNVKTEKY
+442 IESMYNVKIGKY
-454 GFVYLSKRYADFL
+454 GFVYLSKRYANFL

-476 KDKYHRKRM
+476 KDKQHRKRM

-490 DILIKEITNTLSQ
+490 DILIEEMTNTLSQ
-503 GRQVLLFQNR
+503 GKQVLLFQNR

-523 QCGTVPQCPHCDVSL
+523 HCGTVPQCPHCDVSL
-538 TFHQSSNQLRC
+538 TFHHSSNQLRC

-556 PMPKACIACGSVD
+556 PMPKTSIACGSVD
-569 LRTKGFGT
+569 LKTKGFGT
-577 EQISKELEVLFPKIA
+577 EQISKELEILFPQVA

-605 GYEKILSKFEQQETQ
+605 GYEKILAKFEQQETQ
-620 ILVGTQMITKG
+620 ILIGTQMISKG

-694 VLQNDFRGM
+694 VLQNDFKGM
-703 YQSQIEERQS
+703 YQNQIEERQS
-713 FLYPPFVQMI
+713 FSYPPFVQMI

-728 HSNFNQVNESAEWF
+728 NSNFNRTNEGAEWF
-742 ANTLRE
+742 ANALKE
-748 VFASQRGIDVLG
+748 AFASKKGIEILG
-760 PEFPPISRI
+760 PEFPLISRI
-769 RNEYLKDI
+769 RNEYMKDV
-777 LVKVHPSE
+777 LVKVKPSE
-785 VSLRHTKEHIRRIE
+785 LSIHHTKEQIKRIE
-799 TSFQAISNFRAIRV
+799 TSFQSISNFRAIRV
-813 SYFVE
+813 SYLID

>member
-1 MYFVDVILPL
+1 MYFVEVILPL
-11 PLSKLFTYRI
+11 PLPKLYTYRI
-21 NENEAH
+21 NEDEAH

-37 PFGKSKVYTA
+37 SFGKSKVYTA
-47 IVHHIHTVEPSYDIK
+47 LVHKVHTNEPTYETK

-72 IVTPQQIEHWQWI
+72 IVTPEQITHWQWI
-85 ADFYMCTLGEVLKS
+85 ADYYMCTLGEVIKS

-111 IIEIAEKE
+111 IIEIAEKDLNPN
-119 VSSTLFTD
+119 LFSD
-127 DEWQVYE
+127 DEFQVYE

-143 GSEVSKIIPKNKA
+143 GSEVSKIIPKKKT
-156 LKVMKSLVEK
+156 LKVIKSLVEK

-181 KLIKYIRLS
+181 KLVKYIRLA
-190 SEYQNEEGLQKAL
+190 EDYQSQEGLQKAL
-203 ELLKRS
+203 ELLKG

-221 YINREV
+221 HINREV
-227 LPLKAEK
+227 LPLKVEN

-239 SVSRTVLKSVIE
+239 KVSNAVLKSVVE
-251 KGIFEEYYL
+251 KGILEIYYL

-268 DSDILT
+268 DSEVLA
-274 KKILNEVQE
+274 KKTLNSIQN
-283 EALHQIQKQFQTKN
+283 EALYQVQQQFQTKN

-319 YLKAGKQV
+319 YLKKGKQV
-327 LYLLPEIGL
+327 LYLLPEIAL
-336 TVHLINR
+336 TIHLINR
-343 FKNHFGKSLSVY
+343 LKKHFGKNLSVY
-355 HSKYST
+355 HSKYNT

-366 VWNNVLNNNPKAQL
+366 VWNNVLNNHPKAQL

-385 SSVYLPFKQLGLV
+385 SSVYLPFKDLGLV
-398 IIDEEHDNSYR
+398 VIDEEHDSSYR
-409 QFEPAPR
+409 QFDPAPR
-416 MQARDT
+416 LQARDS

-435 LGSATPS
+435 LGTATPS
-442 LESMHNVKTEKY
+442 IESMHNVKVGKY
-454 GFVYLSKRYADFL
+454 GFVYLSKRYTNFL

-476 KDKYHRKRM
+476 KDKQHRKRM

-490 DILIKEITNTLSQ
+490 DILIEEMTNTLSQ
-503 GRQVLLFQNR
+503 GKQVLLFQNR

-523 QCGTVPQCPHCDVSL
+523 HCGTVPQCPHCDVSL
-538 TFHQSSNQLRC
+538 TFHHSSNQLRC

-556 PMPKACIACGSVD
+556 PMPKTCIACGSVD
-569 LRTKGFGT
+569 LKTKGFGT
-577 EQISKELEVLFPKIA
+577 EQISKELEILFPQVA

-605 GYEKILSKFEQQETQ
+605 GYEKILAKFEQQETQ
-620 ILVGTQMITKG
+620 ILVGTQMISKG

-673 SAQQGKVLIQ
+673 SAQRGKVLIQ

-694 VLQNDFRGM
+694 VLQNDFKGM
-703 YQSQIEERQS
+703 YQNQIEERQS
-713 FLYPPFVQMI
+713 FSYPPFVQMI

-728 HSNFNQVNESAEWF
+728 HTNFNRTNEGAEWF
-742 ANTLRE
+742 ANALKE
-748 VFASQRGIDVLG
+748 AFASKKGIEILG
-760 PEFPPISRI
+760 PEFPLISRI
-769 RNEYLKDI
+769 RNEYMKDV
-777 LVKVHPSE
+777 LVKVKPSE
-785 VSLRHTKEHIRRIE
+785 LSIHHTKEQIKRIE
-799 TSFQAISNFRAIRV
+799 TSFQSISNFRAIRV
-813 SYFVE
+813 SYLID

>member
-1 MYFVDVILPL
+1 MYFVEVILPL
-11 PLSKLFTYRI
+11 PLPKLYTYRI
-21 NENEAH
+21 NEDEAH

-37 PFGKSKVYTA
+37 SFGKSKVYTA
-47 IVHHIHTVEPSYDIK
+47 LVHKVHTNEPTYETK

-72 IVTPQQIEHWQWI
+72 IVTPEQITHWQWI
-85 ADFYMCTLGEVLKS
+85 ADYYMCTLGEVIKS

-111 IIEIAEKE
+111 IIEIAEKDLN
-119 VSSTLFTD
+119 SNLFSD
-127 DEWQVYE
+127 DEFQVYE

-143 GSEVSKIIPKNKA
+143 GSEVSKIISKKKT
-156 LKVMKSLVEK
+156 LKVIKSLVEK

-181 KLIKYIRLS
+181 KLVKFIRLA
-190 SEYQNEEGLQKAL
+190 EDYQSQEGLQKAL
-203 ELLKRS
+203 ELLKG

-227 LPLKAEK
+227 LPLKVEN

-239 SVSRTVLKSVIE
+239 KVSNAVLKSVVE
-251 KGIFEEYYL
+251 KGILEIYYL

-268 DSDILT
+268 DSEVLA
-274 KKILNEVQE
+274 KKTLNNIQN
-283 EALHQIQKQFQTKN
+283 EALYQVQQQFQTKN

-319 YLKAGKQV
+319 YLKEGKQV
-327 LYLLPEIGL
+327 LYLLPEIAL
-336 TVHLINR
+336 TIHLINR
-343 FKNHFGKSLSVY
+343 LKKYFGKNLSVY
-355 HSKYST
+355 HSKYNT

-366 VWNNVLNNNPKAQL
+366 VWNNVLNNCSKAQL

-385 SSVYLPFKQLGLV
+385 SSVYLPFKNLGLV
-398 IIDEEHDNSYR
+398 VIDEEHDSSYR
-409 QFEPAPR
+409 QFDPAPR
-416 MQARDT
+416 LQARDS
-422 AIMLANIFKAKTL
+422 AIMLANLFKAKTL
-435 LGSATPS
+435 LGTATPS
-442 LESMHNVKTEKY
+442 IESMHNVKVGKY
-454 GFVYLSKRYADFL
+454 GFVYLSKRYANFL
-467 PPIIELIDI
+467 PPTIELIDI
-476 KDKYHRKRM
+476 KDKQHRKRM

-490 DILIKEITNTLSQ
+490 DILIEEMTNTLSQ
-503 GRQVLLFQNR
+503 GKQVLLFQNR

-523 QCGTVPQCPHCDVSL
+523 HCGTVPQCPHCDVSL
-538 TFHQSSNQLRC
+538 TFHHSSNQLRC

-556 PMPKACIACGSVD
+556 PMPKTCIACGSVD
-569 LRTKGFGT
+569 LKTKGFGT
-577 EQISKELEVLFPKIA
+577 EQISKELEILFPQVA

-605 GYEKILSKFEQQETQ
+605 GYEKILAKFEQQETQ
-620 ILVGTQMITKG
+620 ILVGTQMISKG

-673 SAQQGKVLIQ
+673 SALQGKVMIQ

-694 VLQNDFRGM
+694 VLQNDFKGM

-713 FLYPPFVQMI
+713 FSYPPFVQMI

-728 HSNFNQVNESAEWF
+728 HTNFNRTNEGAEWF
-742 ANTLRE
+742 ANALKE
-748 VFASQRGIDVLG
+748 AFASKKGIEILG
-760 PEFPPISRI
+760 PEFPLISRI
-769 RNEYLKDI
+769 RNEYMKDV
-777 LVKVHPSE
+777 LVKVKPSE
-785 VSLRHTKEHIRRIE
+785 LSIHHTKEQIKRIE
-799 TSFQAISNFRAIRV
+799 TSFQSISNFRAIRV
-813 SYFVE
+813 SYLID

>member
-1 MYFVDVILPL
+1 MYFVEVILPL
-11 PLSKLFTYRI
+11 PLPKLYTYRI
-21 NENEAH
+21 NEDEAH

-37 PFGKSKVYTA
+37 SFGKSKVYTA
-47 IVHHIHTVEPSYDIK
+47 LVHKVHTNEPTYETK

-72 IVTPQQIEHWQWI
+72 IVTPEQITHWQWI
-85 ADFYMCTLGEVLKS
+85 ADYYMCTLGEVIKS

-111 IIEIAEKE
+111 IIEIAEKDLN
-119 VSSTLFTD
+119 SNLFSD
-127 DEWQVYE
+127 DEFQVYE

-143 GSEVSKIIPKNKA
+143 GSEVSKIIPKKKT
-156 LKVMKSLVEK
+156 LKVIKSLVEK

-181 KLIKYIRLS
+181 KLVKFIRLA
-190 SEYQNEEGLQKAL
+190 EDYQSQEGLQKAL
-203 ELLKRS
+203 ELLKG

-227 LPLKAEK
+227 LPLKVEN

-239 SVSRTVLKSVIE
+239 KVSNAVLKSVVE
-251 KGIFEEYYL
+251 KGILEIYYL

-268 DSDILT
+268 DSDVLA
-274 KKILNEVQE
+274 KKTLNNIQN
-283 EALHQIQKQFQTKN
+283 EALYQVQQQFQTKN

-327 LYLLPEIGL
+327 LYLLPEIAL
-336 TVHLINR
+336 TIHLINR
-343 FKNHFGKSLSVY
+343 LKKHFGKNLSVY
-355 HSKYST
+355 HSKYNT

-366 VWNNVLNNNPKAQL
+366 VWNNVLNNCSKAQL

-385 SSVYLPFKQLGLV
+385 SSVYLPFKNLGLV
-398 IIDEEHDNSYR
+398 VIDEEHDSSYR
-409 QFEPAPR
+409 QFDPAPR
-416 MQARDT
+416 LQARDS
-422 AIMLANIFKAKTL
+422 AIMLANLFKAKTL
-435 LGSATPS
+435 LGTATPS
-442 LESMHNVKTEKY
+442 IESMHNVKVGKY
-454 GFVYLSKRYADFL
+454 GFVYLSKRYANFL
-467 PPIIELIDI
+467 PPTIELIDI
-476 KDKYHRKRM
+476 KDKQHRKRM

-490 DILIKEITNTLSQ
+490 DILIEEMTNTLSQ
-503 GRQVLLFQNR
+503 GKQVLLFQNR

-523 QCGTVPQCPHCDVSL
+523 HCGTVPQCPHCDVSL
-538 TFHQSSNQLRC
+538 TFHHSSNQLRC

-556 PMPKACIACGSVD
+556 PMPKTCIACGSVD
-569 LRTKGFGT
+569 LKTKGFGT
-577 EQISKELEVLFPKIA
+577 EQISKELEILFPQIA

-605 GYEKILSKFEQQETQ
+605 GYERILAKFEQQETQ
-620 ILVGTQMITKG
+620 ILVGTQMISKG

-673 SAQQGKVLIQ
+673 SAQRGKVLIQ

-694 VLQNDFRGM
+694 VLQNDFKGM
-703 YQSQIEERQS
+703 YQNQIEERQS
-713 FLYPPFVQMI
+713 FSYPPFVQMI

-728 HSNFNQVNESAEWF
+728 HTNFNRTNEGAEWF
-742 ANTLRE
+742 ANALKE
-748 VFASQRGIDVLG
+748 AFASKKGIEILG
-760 PEFPPISRI
+760 PEFPLISRI
-769 RNEYLKDI
+769 RNEYMKDV
-777 LVKVHPSE
+777 LVKVKPSE
-785 VSLRHTKEHIRRIE
+785 LSIHHTKEQIKRIE
-799 TSFQAISNFRAIRV
+799 TSFQSISNFRAIRV
-813 SYFVE
+813 SYLID